1 MAIIENRVK
10 YDWKWFVKFYLTIL
24 KLEWCYRTFRIELKV
39 NLWKLN
45 ILILKST
52 SENSQ
57 ILNSLRIE
65 RN

>member
-1 MAIIENRVK
+1 MEIIENIVK
-10 YDWKWFVKFYLTIL
+10 YDWKWFVKFYFIIL
-24 KLEWCYRTFRIELKV
+24 KLEWYFRTFKIELKV
-39 NLWKLN
+39 YLWKLN

-57 ILNSLRIE
+57 FLNSLRIE

>member
-1 MAIIENRVK
+1 MEIIENIVK
-10 YDWKWFVKFYLTIL
+10 YDWKWFVKFYYIIL
-24 KLEWCYRTFRIELKV
+24 KLEWCYRTFKIEFKV

-45 ILILKST
+45 ILIFKST

-57 ILNSLRIE
+57 FLNSLRIE